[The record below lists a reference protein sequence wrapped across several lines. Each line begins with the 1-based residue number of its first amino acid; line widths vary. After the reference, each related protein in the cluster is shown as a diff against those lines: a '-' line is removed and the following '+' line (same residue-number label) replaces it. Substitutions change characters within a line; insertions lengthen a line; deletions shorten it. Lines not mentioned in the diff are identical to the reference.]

1 VNFVLG
7 NQAEDIEKHGKD
19 VISPGWRKKGTW
31 TPKLIWLRI
40 PRGKAQPRLLFVIS
54 SLVPD
59 LCPTPPCRVRWKKKE
74 KILKRSLLSL
84 VKWNFVDKE
93 IRDC

>member
-1 VNFVLG
+1 MG
-7 NQAEDIEKHGKD
+7 DQAEDIEKHGKD

-59 LCPTPPCRVRWKKKE
+59 LCPTPKT
-74 KILKRSLLSL
+74 LKRSLLSL

>member
-40 PRGKAQPRLLFVIS
+40 PRGKAQPRLLFVTS

-59 LCPTPPCRVRWKKKE
+59 LCPTPRVESDGKKGKNTEEELVLACKMELCR
-74 KILKRSLLSL
+74 
-84 VKWNFVDKE
+84 
-93 IRDC
+93 